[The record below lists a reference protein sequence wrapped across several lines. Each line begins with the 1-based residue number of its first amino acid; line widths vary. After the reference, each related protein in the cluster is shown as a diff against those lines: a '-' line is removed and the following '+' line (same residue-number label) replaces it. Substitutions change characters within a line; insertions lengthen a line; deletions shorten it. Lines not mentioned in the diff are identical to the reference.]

1 MAISRIQEL
10 QLRLIESTNYNA
22 MEGERVAADLRKHQD
37 WWRACLLTREH
48 PSHLICLRDLEEDR
62 WNADTLYI
70 LSSGAND
77 ARLEEL
83 ANSWHTDTM
92 CWLSEQEANRRMGGG
107 REGRVLVA
115 WWD

>member
-1 MAISRIQEL
+1 MTISKIQEL

-37 WWRACLLTREH
+37 WWRACLLTRDH
-48 PSHLICLRDLEEDR
+48 PSDLICLRDLEDNH

-77 ARLEEL
+77 AQLEEL
-83 ANSWHTDTM
+83 ANSWTAEVH
-92 CWLSEQEANRRMGGG
+92 WLSAKEADSRMGTRNG
-107 REGRVLVA
+107 GRVLVL

>member
-1 MAISRIQEL
+1 MAISKIQEL
-10 QLRLIESTNYNA
+10 QLRLIESTNHNA
-22 MEGERVAADLRKHQD
+22 MEGERVAADLRAHQD
-37 WWRACLLTREH
+37 WWRACLLTRDH
-48 PSHLICLRDLEEDR
+48 PSDLICLRDLEDDL

-83 ANSWHTDTM
+83 AHAWTAEVH
-92 CWLSEQEANRRMGGG
+92 WLSEKEADFRMGTRYG
-107 REGRVLVA
+107 GRVLVA